1 MDRFQVKYQR
11 WPGVEDAQLAGDADA
26 VWQELQQLVHEYGS
40 TEIPSGLSRSHAE
53 EVVRYGS
60 AELHTISALIG
71 GVAAQEAVKIITH
84 QYVPIN
90 NTFVY
95 NGVAGCGATY
105 EL

>member
-1 MDRFQVKYQR
+1 MDV
-11 WPGVEDAQLAGDADA
+11 DSHN
-26 VWQELQQLVHEYGS
+26 VWMELQQLVHEYGS
-40 TEIPSGLSRSHAE
+40 AEIPHGLSRDHAE

-60 AELHTISALIG
+60 SELHTISALIG

-84 QYVPIN
+84 QYVPLN

-95 NGVAGCGATY
+95 NGVAGHGATY